1 MATTLAPDAYGAPD
15 SGAPADGPDPSY
27 FIPIRAEPD
36 QPDDDD
42 GRRIELV
49 MGRWHGQDDARLAF
63 ERTVEEHVRMLA
75 GQHYHVWSQE
85 AGKFVDITQYLSD
98 AEKRWR
104 EFPRANLLLFWFM
117 LTHARMTER
126 APILSFLPASA
137 DQSDAKLAEVMDPI
151 FKTLWY
157 EIGMPE
163 THVDVMAWV
172 IVGMEGYLKTRVDT
186 TQGPDLA
193 LPPEI
198 EEAVQMAG
206 SEEELSEIEAMVRQL
221 AGQRQGKIVTDVLS
235 PLECRG
241 EWGPKRW
248 HEKYWHIQ
256 KSYLLPEEVW
266 QRYGVQCKPDSNG
279 SDMGGTA
286 GYLQRLLFNS
296 GYYGAA
302 DGRDGGTQVRM
313 NRGGPRDGYVCV
325 YEMWERPCA
334 YSPETEESAGGRL
347 LVTTATKVLSDSVRP
362 YRLKYTSPIRKF
374 GFAKAPGRS
383 GGHSSPMETLVPLQR
398 QYNKCWQQILQ
409 HRALCTNPALEVD
422 TGSGIDT
429 DEIVSRPGAIWPVL
443 RRPGVPEPIRY
454 VSPPN
459 LSSDVW
465 KTLEMI
471 ERVMLMIGNVQG
483 ATGEAPTA
491 DPSGELIEQLRF
503 NSDRYIGPTMQATV
517 IEYGRWAEDV
527 AAMLPTIWTAETA
540 ISYAGEDNISKT
552 LTVLPEMFSG
562 QINVRP
568 VVESML
574 PEGRGEREAKIR
586 SLYMVGAFGLPGGQ
600 DPAANNRL
608 LELMNFPHLG
618 RAMKPGGPTRSTAEM
633 YVGKL
638 LQGAPAQSLPIL
650 EQHNLAVLKG
660 VTGEFMASPE
670 FLREPPEVMQ
680 QFQLYWHLLDMHEIA
695 QAAKQM
701 QRQAQAQEAA
711 LALSAPAIKAQ
722 QQLANPEPGAGGK
735 APGDTSQP
743 KTADG
748 APGEPTGR
756 AA

>member
-1 MATTLAPDAYGAPD
+1 MATMIAPDNGAEMEQQQQPNPDYFVPIRQAPDAK
-15 SGAPADGPDPSY
+15 
-27 FIPIRAEPD
+27 
-36 QPDDDD
+36 DDND
-42 GRRIELV
+42 GRRVELV
-49 MGRWHGQDDARLAF
+49 KNRWHSQDDVRLSF

-151 FKTLWY
+151 FKTLWF
-157 EIGMPE
+157 ETGMPE
-163 THVDVMAWV
+163 AHVDVMSWV

-186 TQGPDLA
+186 SQGPDLVI
-193 LPPEI
+193 PPEL
-198 EEAVQMAG
+198 EEAIRMAG
-206 SEEELSEIEAMVRQL
+206 TVEELSELEAIVHQL
-221 AGQRQGKIVTDVLS
+221 AGQRQGRLVADVLS

-248 HEKYWHIQ
+248 HEKYWHTQ
-256 KSYLLPEEVW
+256 KSFLTAEEVW
-266 QRYGVQCKPDSNG
+266 QRYQMDVKPDTDSG
-279 SDMGGTA
+279 SISGG
-286 GYLQRLLFNS
+286 GYLQRLLFNA
-296 GYYGAA
+296 GYYGAT
-302 DGRDGGTQVRM
+302 DGRDGGGQVRLS
-313 NRGGPRDGYVCV
+313 RGSPRDGYVTV
-325 YEMWERPCA
+325 YEMWERPCV
-334 YSPETEESAGGRL
+334 YSPETEDSPGGRL
-347 LVTTATKVLSDSVRP
+347 LVTTETQVLSDSVRP

-374 GFAKAPGRS
+374 GFARAPGRA

-422 TGSGIDT
+422 TASGIDT
-429 DEIVSRPGAIWPVL
+429 DAIVSRPGAVWPVL

-454 VSPPN
+454 VSPPA
-459 LSSDVW
+459 LSNDVW

-471 ERVMLMIGNVQG
+471 ERVFLMVGNVAG

-491 DPSGELIEQLRF
+491 DPSGELVEQLRF
-503 NSDRYIGPTMQATV
+503 NSDRFIGPTMQAAV

-527 AAMLPTIWTAETA
+527 AAILPTIWTTETA
-540 ISYAGEDNISKT
+540 ITYAGEDNISRT

-574 PEGRGEREAKIR
+574 PEGRGEREGKILN
-586 SLYMVGAFGLPGGQ
+586 LYNAGAFGAPGGV
-600 DPAANNRL
+600 DPQASNRL

-618 RAMKPGGPTRSTAEM
+618 RAMKPGGPTRSTAEK
-633 YVGKL
+633 YVGQL
-638 LQGAPAQSLPIL
+638 LQGAPAQALPIL
-650 EQHNLAVLKG
+650 EQHDIAVMKG
-660 VTGEFMASPE
+660 VTAQFMAAPE
-670 FLREPPEVMQ
+670 YGDVAPEIKQ
-680 QFQLYWHLLDMHEIA
+680 QFELFWQLLEMNEIA
-695 QAAKQM
+695 AAAKQM
-701 QRQAQAQEAA
+701 QKQAQAQEAM
-711 LALSAPAIKAQ
+711 LALSAPTIAAQ
-722 QQLANPEPGAGGK
+722 RQLTNPEPRASAK
-735 APGDTSQP
+735 APGDTSP
-743 KTADG
+743 PTTADG
-748 APGEPTGR
+748 APGEPTGL